1 MSKKKCFELSN
12 VDLLLIGGER
22 ENNMFLPKTLIHL
35 CTSWKK
41 TIYMHYYI
49 VEENIF
55 AIVVWKILEQILLI
69 GHVKDYFQMDGKVMI
84 KMSKKCEYVRFKNY
98 ERKTKSPV

>member
-12 VDLLLIGGER
+12 VNLLLIGEET
-22 ENNMFLPKTLIHL
+22 ENNMFLSKILIHL

-41 TIYMHYYI
+41 TIYMHYI

-55 AIVVWKILEQILLI
+55 AIVVWKILEQISLI
-69 GHVKDYFQMDGKVMI
+69 GHVKDYFKMDGKIMI
-84 KMSKKCEYVRFKNY
+84 QMAKKM
-98 ERKTKSPV
+98 